1 MKNEK
6 EYDTIIKMQ
15 LAIIIIT
22 VLALFVQM
30 IMSMYNMQEGFLLA
44 SWFVGIFVGTG
55 LGIIMSKRVL
65 L

>member
-1 MKNEK
+1 MKK

>member
-1 MKNEK
+1 MKK

-44 SWFVGIFVGTG
+44 SWFVGIFVVTG

>member
-1 MKNEK
+1 MKK

-30 IMSMYNMQEGFLLA
+30 IMSMYNIQEGFLLA

-55 LGIIMSKRVL
+55 FGIIMSKRVL